1 MAVELPA
8 LVIRG
13 RPNSHSVM
21 TAGNAQWWL
30 DAKVETV
37 DLTFFVRALFKPAI
51 MIALDENVI
60 PVELLD
66 VMLYALPAKQGKV
79 SDMDS
84 DVRSGDFG
92 IKSRY

>member
-1 MAVELPA
+1 
-8 LVIRG
+8 
-13 RPNSHSVM
+13 M
-21 TAGNAQWWL
+21 TAGNAQWWF
-30 DAKVETV
+30 DIKVEIV
-37 DLTFFVRALFKPAI
+37 NLAFFIRTLFNPAI

-60 PVELLD
+60 PVELFD
-66 VMLYALPAKQGKV
+66 IMLYAFPAKQGKV